1 MKKVEVIIKASKL
14 DDVKDAVHSMGVQG
28 MTVTEVKGL
37 SGQKGHNEIYRGL
50 EYVVD
55 FVPQIKIEMVVP
67 SSIVDQLIE
76 KVISA
81 TRTGAI
87 EDDKI
92 FVLPIETAVRIRTG
106 ERKFDRLFQN
116 DSSADVRRF
125 FGGEEEIY
133 DGAALLAPTPTPPCR
148 MQDATGFPYA
158 KRNPRKT
165 KNVFNIL
172 KSCHI

>member
-37 SGQKGHNEIYRGL
+37 SGQEGHNEIYRGL

-55 FVPQIKIEMVVP
+55 FVPRIKIEMVVQ

-87 EDDKI
+87 RDGKI
-92 FVLPIETAVRIRTG
+92 FVLPIETAVRTRTG
-106 ERKFDRLFQN
+106 ERGFDRLFQN
-116 DSSADVRRF
+116 DSNADVSRF
-125 FGGEEEIY
+125 FGVGEETY
-133 DGAALLAPTPTPPCR
+133 DRAALLDPTPPPSCR
-148 MQDATGFPYA
+148 MQDATGFPMQNAIPVRRRTFPIY
-158 KRNPRKT
+158 
-165 KNVFNIL
+165 
-172 KSCHI
+172 

>member
-37 SGQKGHNEIYRGL
+37 GGQKGHNEIYRGL

-55 FVPQIKIEMVVP
+55 FVPQIKIEMVVQ

-87 EDDKI
+87 VDGKI

-106 ERKFDRLFQN
+106 EREFDRLFQN

-125 FGGEEEIY
+125 FGGGEEIY
-133 DGAALLAPTPTPPCR
+133 DRAALLDPTPPPSCR
-148 MQDATGFPYA
+148 MQAATGFPYA
-158 KRNPRKT
+158 KCNPRKT
-165 KNVFNIL
+165 KNVLNVL
-172 KSCHI
+172 KLYHI

>member
-1 MKKVEVIIKASKL
+1 MKKIEVIIKASKL

-37 SGQKGHNEIYRGL
+37 GGQKGHNEIYRGL

-55 FVPQIKIEMVVP
+55 FVPQIKIETVVQ

-87 EDDKI
+87 GDGNLFYRLKQPYGSEPGKGSSIDFFKMI
-92 FVLPIETAVRIRTG
+92 QALMSVGFLGAGRRSMTG
-106 ERKFDRLFQN
+106 QRFWILHLHPLAECKPQQVFPMQN
-116 DSSADVRRF
+116 AIPVRRRTF
-125 FGGEEEIY
+125 SIY
-133 DGAALLAPTPTPPCR
+133 
-148 MQDATGFPYA
+148 
-158 KRNPRKT
+158 
-165 KNVFNIL
+165 
-172 KSCHI
+172 